1 MSKSLD
7 TKIFETKDF
16 GRDGLASAD
25 CHGLDHHRAWDGLW
39 TRLDVTVR
47 LWKFLQA
54 CFLKCCRCEVY

>member
-39 TRLDVTVR
+39 TRLDVTVGCGNFFR
-47 LWKFLQA
+47 LAF
-54 CFLKCCRCEVY
+54 